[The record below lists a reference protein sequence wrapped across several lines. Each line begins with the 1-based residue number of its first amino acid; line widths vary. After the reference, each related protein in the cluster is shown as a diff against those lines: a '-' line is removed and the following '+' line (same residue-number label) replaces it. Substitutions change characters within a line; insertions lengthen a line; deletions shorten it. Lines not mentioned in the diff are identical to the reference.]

1 MTMGAFVSMDQ
12 VREAAGRAA
21 SAVLPDEV
29 GDTMPVA
36 TRRPDGV
43 QLLVLYHRVV
53 GPPMRGK
60 PTLPTHAMLLDPR
73 TAKVVRFWKVTPDE
87 LGLRAPLAPVPGVGA
102 DMTDMPAF
110 LDRRARFFA
119 ISPDVWEAFEQN
131 ASAPSGETAAQVKE
145 YWELFRTLVS
155 ADLAPHYVGA
165 AKDFFD
171 WVRAIAGAP

>member
-1 MTMGAFVSMDQ
+1 MIMGAFVSMDQ
-12 VREAAGRAA
+12 VREAAGRAS

-29 GDTMPVA
+29 GETMPVA
-36 TRRPDGV
+36 TRKQDGV
-43 QLLVLYHRVV
+43 QLLVLYFRVV

-73 TAKVVRFWKVTPDE
+73 TAKVIRFWKITPDE
-87 LGLRAPLAPVPGVGA
+87 LGLHAPLAPVPGVAA
-102 DMTDMPAF
+102 DMSDMPAF

-119 ISPDVWEAFEQN
+119 ISPAVWEAFDEN
-131 ASAPSGETAAQVKE
+131 ASAPSGEAAAQVKE
-145 YWELFRTLVS
+145 YWDLFRTIVQP
-155 ADLAPHYVGA
+155 DVAPFYTGA